1 MAAIVFLVEQIAVGL
16 YIFIALGILWYLRKW
31 FTEGRAIYAT
41 HFELE
46 RELSRFRRA
55 NALTALIL
63 LVEGAA
69 IVYGMQSVVAPEMRA
84 RIDTSSV
91 VAAVIEDIDFRTPT
105 PAPLA
110 QVNID
115 ASGIEFEPTDPASV
129 IRITPTPT
137 EEPPGTI
144 EPNAPEVIGCDTPNA
159 FLKVPANGMVVHQL
173 TEVIGTAYTDNF
185 SKYKLEISGPQTN
198 NRYATM
204 EVIAQP
210 VEESGRLSQ
219 FNPISYEP
227 GLYQFRLAVFDQ
239 FDQLT
244 ASCAVN
250 IYIRPP
256 IPTETPIPLQ

>member
-1 MAAIVFLVEQIAVGL
+1 MAAIVFLIEQVALAL
-16 YIFIALGILWYLRKW
+16 YIFIGLGIVWYLRKW
-31 FTEGRAIYAT
+31 FTESTSYRAT
-41 HFELE
+41 QFELE
-46 RELSRFRRA
+46 REMSRFRRA
-55 NALTALIL
+55 NALTALVL
-63 LVEGAA
+63 LFEGAA
-69 IVYGMQSVVAPEMRA
+69 VIYGVQTVVAPEMRT
-84 RIDTSSV
+84 RIDTSQV
-91 VAAVIEDIDFRTPT
+91 VAAVIEDLDFRTPT

-115 ASGIEFEPTDPASV
+115 DSGIDFEPTDPANV

-144 EPNAPEVIGCDTPNA
+144 EPNAPSAIGCDTPNA

-173 TEVIGTAYTDNF
+173 TEVIGTAYIDDF
-185 SKYKLEISGPQTN
+185 SKFKLEISGPQTN
-198 NRYATM
+198 NHYATM
-204 EVIAQP
+204 EVITQP
-210 VEESGRLSQ
+210 VEEMGRLSQ
-219 FNPISYEP
+219 FNPISYQE

-239 FDQLT
+239 FDQLK